1 MGEVNRVALR
11 EHALVAQA
19 AIESLLK
26 ALDDAPA
33 PAPDDKLDV
42 LGAIID
48 TMGAPIAD
56 PDQPTRPIAWGAKV
70 SHTFRRRIWWT
81 CNTLGLDPDWLMA
94 CIAFETGERF
104 SANVRNAAGSGA
116 TGLIQFM
123 PATARGLGTSVEA
136 LAALSAEDQIVWVY
150 RYFRPYAGRLHSLAD
165 TYMAILLPSAIGKP
179 DDAPL
184 FSGGVA
190 YRQNSGLDANRDGKV
205 TKIEAAAKVL
215 QKLAKGRK
223 PENMK

>member
-1 MGEVNRVALR
+1 MGEVSRATLR

-19 AIESLLK
+19 AITSLLK
-26 ALDDAPA
+26 ALDAEPA
-33 PAPDDKLDV
+33 PVEATGVIAPD
-42 LGAIID
+42 
-48 TMGAPIAD
+48 TPS
-56 PDQPTRPIAWGAKV
+56 RPIAWGAKV
-70 SHTFRRRIWWT
+70 SDAFRRRIWWT
-81 CNTLGLDPDWLMA
+81 CQQIAIDPDWLMS
-94 CIAFETGERF
+94 CIAFETGETF
-104 SANVRNAAGSGA
+104 SPSVKNAAGSSA

-123 PATARGLGTSVEA
+123 PATALALGTSVEA

-190 YRQNSGLDANRDGKV
+190 YRQNSGLDTNRDGKV

-223 PENMK
+223 PENMG